1 MTFGKPMG
9 LNTEITC
16 FDDLLR
22 AARERQ
28 ERLLLVFAGV
38 ELPTDATPEQ
48 RARFAQGEGGA
59 LVPLMCVDKPPE
71 ELASFDALRNESLQ
85 FENPQ
90 QPWRRMFAAALAGT
104 PGQAPSDGDIDRAL
118 QRMVDAVKAGTFS
131 AYLPF
136 NRDGLPVQ
144 LGHQ

>member
-1 MTFGKPMG
+1 MG

-22 AARERQ
+22 AAHERR
-28 ERLLLVFAGV
+28 ERLLLVFAGA
-38 ELPTDATPEQ
+38 ELPADATPEQ

-71 ELASFDALRNESLQ
+71 ELASFDALRRESLQ

-90 QPWRRMFAAALAGT
+90 QPWRLVFAAALAGT
-104 PGQAPSDGDIDRAL
+104 PGQAPSEGDIDRAL
-118 QRMVDAVKAGTFS
+118 QRMVDAVKAGTFG

-144 LGHQ
+144 LGQ